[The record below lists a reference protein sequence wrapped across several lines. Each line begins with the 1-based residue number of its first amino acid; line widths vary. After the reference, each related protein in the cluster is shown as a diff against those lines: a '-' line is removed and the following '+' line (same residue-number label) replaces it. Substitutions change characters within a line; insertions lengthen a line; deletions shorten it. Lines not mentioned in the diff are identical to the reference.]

1 MPAPTF
7 RDWECHALP
16 CPFASY
22 RLFDERVGITQ
33 VAAKI
38 YCCHKGWSEN
48 RKNSGNRGHSKSK
61 GRGTST
67 SGRVAKDECAYCREK
82 GHWKKY
88 CPKKRGND
96 SSKANIVHSDEDDDS
111 NLALLETSMVLQDP
125 IQSVEED
132 SEVESNDSDT
142 VEGEVPVDSSSQ
154 QQQQK
159 IPLQHL
165 DPEGSFVS
173 RKVR

>member
-1 MPAPTF
+1 MFFPPAK
-7 RDWECHALP
+7 DGLASALN
-16 CPFASY
+16 S
-22 RLFDERVGITQ
+22 DM
-33 VAAKI
+33 
-38 YCCHKGWSEN
+38 SEN
-48 RKNSGNRGHSKSK
+48 RKNSGNQGCSKSK

-82 GHWKKY
+82 GHWKKD

-111 NLALLETSMVLQDP
+111 NLALLETSVVPQDP

-159 IPLQHL
+159 DSIATSRPRRVIRVPASQSTICLGILVFWLLHVWFS
-165 DPEGSFVS
+165 GS
-173 RKVR
+173 